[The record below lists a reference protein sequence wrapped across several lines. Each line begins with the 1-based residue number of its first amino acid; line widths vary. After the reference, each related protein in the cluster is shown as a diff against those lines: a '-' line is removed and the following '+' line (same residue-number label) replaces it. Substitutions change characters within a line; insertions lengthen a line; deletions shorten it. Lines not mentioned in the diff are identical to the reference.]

1 MEDLYRKLGITRDAG
16 VEEISS
22 ALEDHEERKDIAS
35 ILMDE
40 RKRAEYDRTHAAL
53 MAIGDL
59 RHRLAIDPD
68 YSWFEKNYPDFSAKK
83 ILAEL
88 SAQKTQPSPEQ
99 ANEPEKPYEQPRPMK
114 PKTPVRTRQMAVFI
128 ALVVIIVAVIF
139 YILL

>member
-1 MEDLYRKLGITRDAG
+1 MEDLYRKLGLTRDAG
-16 VEEISS
+16 VAEITS
-22 ALEDHEERKDIAS
+22 ALEGHQERNDIAS
-35 ILMDE
+35 ILLDE

-88 SAQKTQPSPEQ
+88 SAHDTQPSPEQ
-99 ANEPEKPYEQPRPMK
+99 ADEANNRPHPAKPQATARAR
-114 PKTPVRTRQMAVFI
+114 RTAVFLV
-128 ALVVIIVAVIF
+128 LVVVIVAVIVYF
-139 YILL
+139 LL